1 MNTTEIRELL
11 SKATPRP
18 WVVDGF
24 AQRNEQQTRIALPD
38 RYGIPGETVALA
50 LSSIDR
56 NDATYISVPRAV
68 RNAALIV
75 ALVNNAEELLDAVE
89 RLRDALIFIRD
100 KEQAA
105 LNEAE
110 SLRFNIPEEAGCM
123 EILHAAR
130 AALEQKP

>member
-1 MNTTEIRELL
+1 MNDQFNYKEIAEEQCNRRYHTEMWKDERVQVLKERAELL
-11 SKATPRP
+11 
-18 WVVDGF
+18 
-24 AQRNEQQTRIALPD
+24 
-38 RYGIPGETVALA
+38 
-50 LSSIDR
+50 
-56 NDATYISVPRAV
+56 
-68 RNAALIV
+68 
-75 ALVNNAEELLDAVE
+75 AENE
-89 RLRDALIFIRD
+89 RLRAALIFIRD

>member
-1 MNTTEIRELL
+1 MNDQFNYKEIAEEQCNRRYHTEMWKDERVQVLKERAELL
-11 SKATPRP
+11 AE
-18 WVVDGF
+18 
-24 AQRNEQQTRIALPD
+24 ND
-38 RYGIPGETVALA
+38 RL
-50 LSSIDR
+50 R
-56 NDATYISVPRAV
+56 
-68 RNAALIV
+68 AAL
-75 ALVNNAEELLDAVE
+75 L
-89 RLRDALIFIRD
+89 FIRD

>member
-1 MNTTEIRELL
+1 MNDQFNYKEIAEEQCNRRYHTEMWKDERVQVLKERAELL
-11 SKATPRP
+11 
-18 WVVDGF
+18 
-24 AQRNEQQTRIALPD
+24 
-38 RYGIPGETVALA
+38 
-50 LSSIDR
+50 
-56 NDATYISVPRAV
+56 
-68 RNAALIV
+68 
-75 ALVNNAEELLDAVE
+75 AENE
-89 RLRDALIFIRD
+89 RLRAALLFIRD